1 MLPHLQTLLAIS
13 TWVRLRRLGGW
24 GLVLLGIADNSVVP
38 LTGSMDVLTIWLA
51 ARHREPWPYY
61 ALMATVGAVLGGYIT
76 YSLARKGGKQAME
89 RRLSKRKAAKVY
101 QRFERWGF
109 GAIAIPAVL
118 PPPFPFFPFLLAA
131 GAMQYSRQKFLW
143 RTGARPRNSLFDRC
157 LPRNAIWEPHPAF
170 FFSIPQRSAGH
181 TDRPCS
187 RGWNSYTD
195 PISSVQVRTQLMSL
209 EVCSE
214 CFLCVPS
221 CPLWLRHLKASTTKG
236 TKVHEGRRLEQRL
249 RLRYNYRCVLDRP

>member
-1 MLPHLQTLLAIS
+1 MLPHLQTMLAIS

-24 GLVLLGIADNSVVP
+24 GLVLLGVADNSVIP

-61 ALMATVGAVLGGYIT
+61 AVMATIGAVLGGYIT

-131 GAMQYSRQKFLW
+131 GAMQYSRQKFL
-143 RTGARPRNSLFDRC
+143 GALVLGRGIRYSIGAYLGMRYGNHILR
-157 LPRNAIWEPHPAF
+157 
-170 FFSIPQRSAGH
+170 FFSRYHKEALAILIGLAIVGGILTLIQ
-181 TDRPCS
+181 
-187 RGWNSYTD
+187 Y
-195 PISSVQVRTQLMSL
+195 
-209 EVCSE
+209 
-214 CFLCVPS
+214 
-221 CPLWLRHLKASTTKG
+221 
-236 TKVHEGRRLEQRL
+236 
-249 RLRYNYRCVLDRP
+249 LRYK